1 MPVAI
6 GIAFVELVVS
16 LLIYLALPAVFVLF
30 NPVDSYLERLRQT
43 AR

>member
-6 GIAFVELVVS
+6 GIAFVEPVVS
-16 LLIYLALPAVFVLF
+16 LLIYLALPAVFVLL
-30 NPVDSYLERLRQT
+30 NPVDSYPERLRQS